1 MAALIINDYFCSRI
15 MDLVKLIAQYNELG
29 IAGVIDHERFN
40 LIAIDHHSTRIEGS
54 TLTEIETQVLINEGR
69 TPNGKPLEESLMVTD
84 HHAALVFTLKNAKAK
99 KELSISLLKQI
110 NALVMKNT
118 GKVYNTMLGTVDSST
133 GAFRKGNVTA
143 GVSYFPNFDKVERL
157 TNNLVKKLVAAMKG
171 NLSVQ
176 EQLNLSFDAHF
187 NLVSIHPY
195 YDGNG
200 RTSRLLMNF
209 IQAYYGLPLA
219 IVQSE
224 NKAAYIQALV
234 DTREQENIQIF
245 RDFMNGEYASL
256 LGEEIWKFTDMKN
269 PSKGSGFTFLF

>member
-1 MAALIINDYFCSRI
+1 MELI
-15 MDLVKLIAQYNELG
+15 KLISKYNDLG
-29 IAGVIDHERFN
+29 IADVIDHERFN

-69 TPNGKPLEESLMVTD
+69 TPNGKPLGESLMVTD
-84 HHAALVFTLKNAKAK
+84 HHAALLFTIENAKAK
-99 KELSISLLKQI
+99 KSLTVGLLQQI
-110 NALVMKNT
+110 NAVVMKST

-143 GVSYFPNFDKVERL
+143 GVSYFPNFDKVEQL
-157 TNNLVKKLVAAMKG
+157 TKALIQKLNEAMSSQ
-171 NLSVQ
+171 LTVD
-176 EQLNLSFDAHF
+176 EQLKLSFDAHF

-200 RTSRLLMNF
+200 RTSRLLMNY

-234 DTREQENIQIF
+234 DTRQREDIQIF
-245 RDFMNGEYASL
+245 RDFMAGEYAYL
-256 LGEEIWKFTDMKN
+256 LNKEINAFEQMKK
-269 PSKGSGFTFLF
+269 PLKGPGFTFLF

>member
-1 MAALIINDYFCSRI
+1 MELIKLLSRYND
-15 MDLVKLIAQYNELG
+15 LG
-29 IAGVIDHERFN
+29 IAKVINHNRFN
-40 LIAIDHHSTRIEGS
+40 LIAIDHHSTRIEGA
-54 TLTEIETQVLINEGR
+54 TLTEIETQVLIDEGR
-69 TPNGKPLEESLMVTD
+69 TPNGKPLRESLMVTD
-84 HHAALVFTLKNAKAK
+84 HHAALLFTLENAKAK
-99 KELSISLLKQI
+99 KELTVSLLQQI

-118 GKVYNTMLGTVDSST
+118 GKVYNTMLGVVDSKT

-143 GVSYFPNFDKVERL
+143 GVSYFPNFDKVEHL
-157 TNNLVKKLVAAMKG
+157 TKELVKKLSGSMQSS
-171 NLSVQ
+171 LSVT

-200 RTSRLLMNF
+200 RTSRLLMNYV
-209 IQAYYGLPLA
+209 QAYYQLPLA

-245 RDFMNGEYASL
+245 RDFMANEYAFL
-256 LGEEIWKFTDMKN
+256 LNQEIKKFEEMKK
-269 PSKGSGFTFLF
+269 PSPGRGFTLLF

>member
-1 MAALIINDYFCSRI
+1 MIIFAPET
-15 MDLVKLIAQYNELG
+15 MDLVKLIAQYNDLG

-54 TLTEIETQVLINEGR
+54 TLTEIEAQVLINEGR

-99 KELSISLLKQI
+99 KELTVSLLQQI

-143 GVSYFPNFDKVERL
+143 GASYFPNFDKVESL

-171 NLSVQ
+171 NLSVE

-187 NLVSIHPY
+187 NLVSSHPY

-234 DTREQENIQIF
+234 DTREQEDIQVF
-245 RDFMNGEYASL
+245 RDFMYNEYASL
-256 LGEEIWKFTDMKN
+256 LGEEIRKFTDMKN

>member
-1 MAALIINDYFCSRI
+1 MELVNLIE
-15 MDLVKLIAQYNELG
+15 KYNELR
-29 IAGVIDHERFN
+29 IAEVIDHGRFN

-54 TLTEIETQVLINEGR
+54 TLTEVETQVLINEGR

-84 HHAALVFTLKNAKAK
+84 HHAALLFTIENAKAK
-99 KELSISLLKQI
+99 KPLSVSLLQEI

-118 GKVYNTMLGTVDSST
+118 GKVYNTVLGTVDSKT

-157 TNNLVKKLVAAMKG
+157 TKDLIKKLNEAIHSRIPVA
-171 NLSVQ
+171 

-200 RTSRLLMNF
+200 RTSRLLMDY
-209 IQAYYGLPLA
+209 IQAYYNLPLA

-224 NKAAYIQALV
+224 NKAAYIQALI
-234 DTREQENIQIF
+234 DTRQQENIEIF
-245 RDFMNGEYASL
+245 REFMAGEYAFL
-256 LGEEIWKFTDMKN
+256 LHQEIEKFEQMRK
-269 PSKGSGFTFLF
+269 PSKGRDFNFLF

>member
-15 MDLVKLIAQYNELG
+15 MDLIKLIAQYNELG

-256 LGEEIWKFTDMKN
+256 LGEEIRKFTDMKN

>member
-1 MAALIINDYFCSRI
+1 
-15 MDLVKLIAQYNELG
+15 MDCVKLIAKYNDLG
-29 IAGVIDHERFN
+29 IAEVIDHDKFN

-69 TPNGKPLEESLMVTD
+69 TPNGKPLQESLMVTD
-84 HHAALVFTLKNAKAK
+84 HHAALLFTIQNAKAK
-99 KELSISLLKQI
+99 NKLSVSLLQQV
-110 NALVMKNT
+110 NALVMKST
-118 GKVYNTMLGTVDSST
+118 RKVYNTMLGTVDSAT

-157 TNNLVKKLVAAMKG
+157 TGDLVRKLNDEMGKP
-171 NLSVQ
+171 LSVQ

-187 NLVSIHPY
+187 NLVSIYPY

-200 RTSRLLMNF
+200 RTSRLLMNY
-209 IQAYYGLPLA
+209 IQAYYNLPLA

-234 DTREQENIQIF
+234 DTREQEDVQVF
-245 RDFMNGEYASL
+245 RDFMNSEYALL
-256 LGEEIWKFTDMKN
+256 LGKDITKFEEMSK
-269 PSKGSGFTFLF
+269 PSKGGGFTFLF

>member
-1 MAALIINDYFCSRI
+1 MEIVNLIKKYNDLRI
-15 MDLVKLIAQYNELG
+15 AE
-29 IAGVIDHERFN
+29 VIDHDRFN

-54 TLTEIETQVLINEGR
+54 TLTEVETQVLINEGR

-84 HHAALVFTLKNAKAK
+84 HHAALVFSIENAKARRV
-99 KELSISLLKQI
+99 LSISLLQEI

-118 GKVYNTMLGTVDSST
+118 GKVYNTMLGTVDSRT

-157 TNNLVKKLVAAMKG
+157 TRDLVKKLNEAI
-171 NLSVQ
+171 NSPLSIA

-187 NLVSIHPY
+187 SLVSIHPY

-200 RTSRLLMNF
+200 RTSRLLMNY
-209 IQAYYGLPLA
+209 IQAWFNLPLA

-224 NKAAYIQALV
+224 NKAAYIQALI
-234 DTREQENIQIF
+234 DTRQQENIEIF
-245 RDFMNGEYASL
+245 REFMAGEYAFL
-256 LGEEIWKFTDMKN
+256 LNQEIEKFEEMKK
-269 PSKGSGFTFLF
+269 PSKGQGFTFLF